1 MSPVNPHQHPQYIRK
16 IHSCEMQLSYS
27 VCPLNIV
34 CSTQGRD
41 LVLHS
46 GPSRVECTQLTQ
58 RVTTPFPC
66 KRRLLAMWHA
76 YTHMPIL
83 HTSRHK
89 HSCESPPRKVR
100 YSMQTYYRYYAK
112 SQLRSPQLPSPRLPS
127 PAQPSTQ
134 DPRSK
139 GTTEATNTYPLVVI
153 LFHRLRNCESDC

>member
-1 MSPVNPHQHPQYIRK
+1 
-16 IHSCEMQLSYS
+16 MQLSYS

-89 HSCESPPRKVR
+89 HSCESP
-100 YSMQTYYRYYAK
+100 
-112 SQLRSPQLPSPRLPS
+112 LERSGIRCKHTTVTTQSLNSVALNYLALDYLALDYPAQPSPRLKTPG
-127 PAQPSTQ
+127 PKGLPKQP
-134 DPRSK
+134 
-139 GTTEATNTYPLVVI
+139 I
-153 LFHRLRNCESDC
+153 LTPWL